1 MNQTFTAESVCCPV
15 FNEHSG
21 NQYASV
27 ISLCFSRLS
36 LAVFAGLLLLG
47 FSALANARLPFDVNG
62 QPLPSLAPM
71 LETVTPAVVNI
82 STRSSVSTDSSLEEF
97 YRYFYG
103 TEPPQ
108 RRQSQPQSLGSGVIV
123 NAKEGLVVTN
133 NHVIE
138 GADEIIVTLR
148 DGREL
153 SATLIGADPR
163 ADIAVL
169 KIAAANLTQL
179 SWANS
184 DDLRVG
190 DFSVAIG
197 NPFGLGQTVTSGIV
211 SALRRSGLG
220 IEDFEDF
227 IQTDA
232 SINPGNSGGALVN
245 LRGELIGI
253 NTAIVG
259 PAGGNVGIGFAIP
272 SNMAQDIIDQLL
284 KFGEVRRGKLGV
296 SAHAITDELVEQFNL
311 SRSRG
316 VLIVDV
322 EDSSPAADAG
332 LLAGDIIT
340 AIDNLPVRT
349 VESVINRL
357 GLVRL
362 GEEIDLQVVRGRSE
376 FEVKAKVGR
385 LASDNI
391 LNGVVLRNR
400 ETSGGRKYVRIQK
413 IERGSLLQ
421 RKGLRKGDI
430 ILSIDRELV
439 ESTEDVQRRL
449 TPSNGQAL
457 LYIQRGEDTSYV
469 QIP

>member
-1 MNQTFTAESVCCPV
+1 MLRLNKNCQRNYKQMSIKPV
-15 FNEHSG
+15 VFKPL
-21 NQYASV
+21 Y
-27 ISLCFSRLS
+27 FSQLFV
-36 LAVFAGLLLLG
+36 AIVAGIFLLG
-47 FSALANARLPFDVNG
+47 ISAAAHARLPFDVNG

-71 LETVTPAVVNI
+71 LELVTPGVVNI
-82 STRSSVSTDSSLEEF
+82 STRSSVSRDRSLEDF
-97 YRYFYG
+97 YRFFYG
-103 TEPPQ
+103 TEPAQ
-108 RRQSQPQSLGSGVIV
+108 RPRSQPQSLGSGVIV
-123 NAKEGLVVTN
+123 AAKEGLVVTN
-133 NHVIE
+133 NHVIS

-163 ADIAVL
+163 ADIALL
-169 KIAAANLTQL
+169 KIVADNLTEL
-179 SWANS
+179 SWADS
-184 DDLRVG
+184 DELRVG

-316 VLIVDV
+316 VLIVEV
-322 EDSSPAADAG
+322 ENNSPAADAG

-340 AIDNLPVRT
+340 SIDNLPVRT

-362 GEEIDLQVVRGRSE
+362 GEEIDLQVVRGKSE
-376 FEVKAKVGR
+376 FKVKAKVGR

-400 ETSGGRKYVRIQK
+400 ETSGGRKYVTIQTL
-413 IERGSLLQ
+413 ERGSLLQ
-421 RKGLRKGDI
+421 KKGLREGDI
-430 ILSIDRELV
+430 ILSVNREQV
-439 ESTEDVQRRL
+439 ESTKDVERRL
-449 TPSNGQAL
+449 SSSRNQAL
-457 LYIQRGEDTSYV
+457 LYIQRGENTRYL

>member
-1 MNQTFTAESVCCPV
+1 MSIKPV
-15 FNEHSG
+15 VFKPL
-21 NQYASV
+21 Y
-27 ISLCFSRLS
+27 FSQLFV
-36 LAVFAGLLLLG
+36 AIVAGIFLLG
-47 FSALANARLPFDVNG
+47 ISAAAHARLPFDVNG

-71 LETVTPAVVNI
+71 LELVTPGVVNI
-82 STRSSVSTDSSLEEF
+82 STRSSVSRDRSLEDF
-97 YRYFYG
+97 YRFFYG
-103 TEPPQ
+103 TEPAQ
-108 RRQSQPQSLGSGVIV
+108 RPRSQPQSLGSGVIV
-123 NAKEGLVVTN
+123 AAKEGLVVTN
-133 NHVIE
+133 NHVIS

-163 ADIAVL
+163 ADIALL
-169 KIAAANLTQL
+169 KIVADNLTEL
-179 SWANS
+179 SWADS
-184 DDLRVG
+184 DELRVG

-316 VLIVDV
+316 VLIVEV
-322 EDSSPAADAG
+322 ENNSPAADAG

-340 AIDNLPVRT
+340 SIDNLPVRT

-362 GEEIDLQVVRGRSE
+362 GEEIDLQVVRGKSE
-376 FEVKAKVGR
+376 FKVKAKVGR

-400 ETSGGRKYVRIQK
+400 ETSGGRKYVTIQTL
-413 IERGSLLQ
+413 ERGSLLQ
-421 RKGLRKGDI
+421 KKGLREGDI
-430 ILSIDRELV
+430 ILSVNREQV
-439 ESTEDVQRRL
+439 ESTKDVERRL
-449 TPSNGQAL
+449 SSSRNQAL
-457 LYIQRGEDTSYV
+457 LYIQRGENTRYL

>member
-1 MNQTFTAESVCCPV
+1 MKPVVIKSWCFT
-15 FNEHSG
+15 H
-21 NQYASV
+21 
-27 ISLCFSRLS
+27 L
-36 LAVFAGLLLLG
+36 FAATVAGIFLLG
-47 FSALANARLPFDVNG
+47 ISAVAHARLPFDVNG

-71 LETVTPAVVNI
+71 LELVTPGVVNI
-82 STRSSVSTDSSLEEF
+82 STRSNVSRDRTLEEF

-103 TEPPQ
+103 VEPNEPT
-108 RRQSQPQSLGSGVIV
+108 RRPQSQPQNLGSGVIV
-123 NAKEGLVVTN
+123 AAKEGLVVTN
-133 NHVIE
+133 NHVIS

-163 ADIAVL
+163 ADIALL
-169 KIAAANLTQL
+169 KIDAKNLTEL

-316 VLIVDV
+316 VLIVEV
-322 EDSSPAADAG
+322 ENSSPAADAG

-340 AIDNLPVRT
+340 SIDNLPVRT
-349 VESVINRL
+349 VESVVNRL

-362 GEEIDLQVVRGRSE
+362 GEEIDLQVVRGSSE
-376 FEVKAKVGR
+376 FKVKAKVGR

-400 ETSGGRKYVRIQK
+400 ETSGGRKYVRIQTL
-413 IERGSLLQ
+413 ERGSLLQ
-421 RKGLRKGDI
+421 RKGLRQGDI
-430 ILSIDRELV
+430 ILSVNRELV
-439 ESTEDVQRRL
+439 ETTEDVERRL
-449 TPSNGQAL
+449 SPSKSEAL
-457 LYIQRGEDTSYV
+457 LYIQRGENTKYV